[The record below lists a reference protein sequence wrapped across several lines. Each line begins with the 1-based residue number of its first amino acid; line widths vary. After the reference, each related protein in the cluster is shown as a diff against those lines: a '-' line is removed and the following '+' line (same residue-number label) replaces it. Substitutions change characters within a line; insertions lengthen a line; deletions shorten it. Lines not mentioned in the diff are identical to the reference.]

1 MFCVSVY
8 PCRSTF
14 GLTYLFTIKIDVSA
28 HTAMLTLSAE
38 DVIKDPTDSL
48 ASILAFIWREDWD
61 WEGHGGQQHP
71 HQSKPHAT
79 WKLEADE
86 IVNEQYQ
93 NDDSVL
99 NQLFEYTSLLLDETT
114 SSIENNDLFKKSI
127 QGAFSNEMKRSSDMT
142 SWPCPSFWE
151 GVDTTT
157 VSKADGDDNNQQKR
171 ILQHISSEMI
181 PNCRDND
188 PFVRCTVNKDR
199 CEVRRDAKCK

>member
-1 MFCVSVY
+1 M
-8 PCRSTF
+8 
-14 GLTYLFTIKIDVSA
+14 YLYKHKTDVSA

-38 DVIKDPTDSL
+38 DIIKDPTDSL

-79 WKLEADE
+79 WKIKADE
-86 IVNEQYQ
+86 IVTKQYQ
-93 NDDSVL
+93 KDDSVL
-99 NQLFEYTSLLLDETT
+99 NKLFQYISLLMDETT

-127 QGAFSNEMKRSSDMT
+127 QGAFSNEMKLSSDMT

-151 GVDTTT
+151 GVDIT
-157 VSKADGDDNNQQKR
+157 SMADGDADQEKR
-171 ILQHISSEMI
+171 ILKHISNEMI

-188 PFVRCTVNKDR
+188 PFVRCTVNRDR